1 MKDFIRKTLFVL
13 GVLLA
18 LGFLYL
24 VRGIFLYLIIAVLL
38 AYLMYGPLRWLR
50 QHRVPR
56 SLAVAI
62 VFLGLI
68 IVIAGIIALIT
79 PVLYHET
86 AQLAREIPGALT
98 SLENRLNSLLQQSF
112 PESTIQFGFKDTFV
126 QMLDTVKQNLP
137 ATLQQS
143 FLFVSRTI
151 SGSVTFILGLVL
163 IPLMCYYFL
172 VDAEKFKHSFKLLFP
187 QTYNERI
194 ETTISQMNV
203 MLGNYVRGQLTLSF
217 IMAVLVTVGL
227 TIFGVKYALLLGL
240 IAGVAELIPMVGP
253 ILGFVPAALLAL
265 AISPAKLLWVVIL
278 YAGLHLLENNVL
290 VPRIMGRNM
299 DLHPMTV
306 IIAMMIGAQVLGV
319 LGVLIALPVT
329 AAGKIALNVLV
340 FRREEFALATAQKGC
355 ADGEA
360 QKPD

>member
-1 MKDFIRKTLFVL
+1 MKDFIRRTLFVI

-18 LGFLYL
+18 LA
-24 VRGIFLYLIIAVLL
+24 FLYLIRGVFIYLIVAMLL
-38 AYLMYGPLRWLR
+38 AYLMYAPLRWLR
-50 QHRVPR
+50 LHRVPR
-56 SLAVAI
+56 GLAVAI
-62 VFLGLI
+62 VFLGLLVI
-68 IVIAGIIALIT
+68 IAGLLALIL

-86 AQLAREIPGALT
+86 AQLAKEIPGALT
-98 SLENRLNSLLQQSF
+98 SLENSLNNVMRQNF
-112 PESTIQFGFKDTFV
+112 PESTMQFAFKDAFI
-126 QMLDTVKQNLP
+126 QMLDSVRQNLP

-143 FLFVSRTI
+143 FVFVSRTI

-194 ETTISQMNV
+194 ETTISLMNV

-227 TIFGVKYALLLGL
+227 TLFGVKYALLLGI

-253 ILGFVPAALLAL
+253 ILGFIPAALLAV
-265 AISPAKLLWVVIL
+265 ATSPVKLLWVVIL

-306 IIAMMIGAQVLGV
+306 IIAMMIGAQLLGV
-319 LGVLIALPVT
+319 LGVLIALPAT
-329 AAGKIALNVLV
+329 AAGKIALNILVLK
-340 FRREEFALATAQKGC
+340 REEFGLAAAGEGCTDKAQESS
-355 ADGEA
+355 D
-360 QKPD
+360 

>member
-18 LGFLYL
+18 L
-24 VRGIFLYLIIAVLL
+24 VFLYLIRGIFIYLVIAVLL
-38 AYLMYGPLRWLR
+38 AYLMYAPLRWLR
-50 QHRVPR
+50 RHRVAR
-56 SLAVAI
+56 GLAVAI
-62 VFLGLI
+62 VFLGLL
-68 IVIAGIIALIT
+68 IVIAGLIALIM
-79 PVLYHET
+79 PVLYRET
-86 AQLAREIPGALT
+86 AQLAKEIPGALT
-98 SLENRLNSLLQQSF
+98 TLENRLNSFLQQSF
-112 PESTIQFGFKDTFV
+112 PESALQFGFKDTFV
-126 QMLDTVKQNLP
+126 QMLDSARQNLP

-143 FLFVSRTI
+143 FFFVSRTI

-163 IPLMCYYFL
+163 IPLICYYFL

-253 ILGFVPAALLAL
+253 ILGFIPAALLAL
-265 AISPAKLLWVVIL
+265 AISPVKLLWVVIL

-306 IIAMMIGAQVLGV
+306 IIAMMIGAQLLGV

-329 AAGKIALNVLV
+329 AAGKIALNILV
-340 FRREEFALATAQKGC
+340 FRREEFALATAHTSP
-355 ADGEA
+355 ADGET
-360 QKPD
+360 QKPG